1 MKQLISNMLNTI
13 KGLNKS
19 IKQYQTTRENAINEL
34 ESLIAQ
40 INEQINNN

>member
-1 MKQLISNMLNTI
+1 MKQLISNMLNII

-19 IKQYQTTRENAINEL
+19 IKQYQTTRDNAISEL